1 MLPGQKN
8 NSLQLLFGAKE
19 NLLLA
24 VKGSPAW
31 REIIISSAAGWESAQ
46 TQGKQIRKQSL
57 GIYGC
62 YLYIQNKLCVG
73 VDQKG
78 LTPREKK

>member
-1 MLPGQKN
+1 M
-8 NSLQLLFGAKE
+8 QLLFGAKE

-24 VKGSPAW
+24 VKGSPSW
-31 REIIISSAAGWESAQ
+31 REIIISSAAGWERAQ
-46 TQGKQIRKQSL
+46 TPGKQIRKHSL
-57 GIYGC
+57 GICGC

-78 LTPREKK
+78 LMPRGKK